1 MAPQRRQVQRVRI
14 VTPFPLIWLPANR
27 DPFGSLFPNQLFFT
41 VLPTIG
47 LQKLSVAQSSSLLFY
62 KRSRYLDTRG
72 RIAML
77 RKCRKVSLGSFLNK
91 KRVGRDKYE

>member
-1 MAPQRRQVQRVRI
+1 MAPKEAGAKSENRDSLPPHL
-14 VTPFPLIWLPANR
+14 VTANR

-47 LQKLSVAQSSSLLFY
+47 LQKLSVAQSSSLLFC